1 MSTNDTVII
10 DSDGNNIDKNIIDTD
25 LSESIDDDSDETD

>member
-1 MSTNDTVII
+1 MSINDTVII
-10 DSDGNNIDKNIIDTD
+10 DSDGNNIDKIIIETD